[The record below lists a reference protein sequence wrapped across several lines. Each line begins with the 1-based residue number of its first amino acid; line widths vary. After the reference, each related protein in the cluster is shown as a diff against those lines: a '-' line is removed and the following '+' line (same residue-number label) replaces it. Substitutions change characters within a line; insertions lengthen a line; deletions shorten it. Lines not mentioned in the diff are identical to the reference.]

1 MRDFCLK
8 RWLALIRDA
17 ASSVVCSIIGLVSS
31 LQAAPLVVKG
41 LRRMEYRGYDSA
53 GVATFDGHRIAV
65 RKGVGKVGE
74 VNSFMSLDSLDGRM
88 AIGHTRW
95 ATHGGVTVSNAHPHL
110 SSSGRVAIV
119 HNGIIDNYEALK
131 QSLMREGYSFKSE
144 TDSEVIANLLEK
156 SYRETGDARHAIRR
170 SVLRLEGKYAVAAIF
185 DDGTLAG
192 VRNHEPLILGVGKD
206 GYFVASDV
214 MGFANQTDKVIYLEN
229 EEFATVSGGVV
240 GVYDFRGNPV
250 AHHLT
255 TIAKEFG
262 DADKGEYVHYTLKE
276 IFDQPST
283 VLRSAGTGAPE
294 LGALAAMIRGAKRVY
309 VTGCGTS
316 YHAGLLGVR
325 LLFEFAS
332 IAATPI
338 ISSEARFFPAQYG
351 DGTVM
356 LAISQSGETADVLEA
371 VESAKKKGATLVSLV
386 NVKSSSLARESKLV
400 VGLDCGPEVGVAA
413 TKSYT
418 AELATFYGLVER
430 LVGGLFSF
438 KLRDV
443 PGAMSEALE
452 TESRIRGVAA
462 RMKGVSD
469 VYVLGAG
476 LHYYSALEAS
486 LKMKELAYIHAEAI
500 PGGELKHGPLALIDD
515 DAYVIMI
522 NPQDETYADTFA
534 WTHEVKAR
542 GAKIIGLSNKP
553 CDMYD
558 YWVPLPTVSPWL
570 YPLVEVVP
578 LQLLAYHLAL
588 ERNADPDFPRNLAKS
603 VTVK

>member
-1 MRDFCLK
+1 
-8 RWLALIRDA
+8 
-17 ASSVVCSIIGLVSS
+17 VCSIIGIASS
-31 LQAAPLVVKG
+31 IEAAPLVVKG

-74 VNSFMSLDSLDGRM
+74 VNTFLSLDSLSGHV

-95 ATHGGVTVSNAHPHL
+95 ATHGGVTDSNAHPHL

-119 HNGIIDNYEALK
+119 HNGIIDNYQPLK
-131 QSLMREGYSFKSE
+131 ESLLREGYTFKSQ

-156 SYRETGDARHAIRR
+156 IYLETENVRETIRR
-170 SVLRLEGKYAVAAIF
+170 TALRLRGKYAVAAIF

-192 VRNHEPLILGVGKD
+192 VRNHEPLILGVGRD

-214 MGFANQTDKVIYLEN
+214 LGFANHTDKVIYLEN
-229 EEFATVSGGVV
+229 EEFATVSGGTV
-240 GVYDFRGNPV
+240 GIYDLRGRPIS
-250 AHHLT
+250 HQLT
-255 TIAKEFG
+255 TVAKEFG
-262 DADKGEYVHYTLKE
+262 EADKGEYVHYTLKE
-276 IFDQPST
+276 IFEQPST
-283 VLRSAGTGAPE
+283 VLKNGGPTAGEVRS
-294 LGALAAMIRGAKRVY
+294 LVAMLRGAKRVY

-316 YHAGLLGVR
+316 FHAGLLGVR

-371 VESAKKKGATLVSLV
+371 VESAKEKGADIVSLV
-386 NVKSSSLARESKLV
+386 NVKTSSLARASKLV
-400 VGLDCGPEVGVAA
+400 VGLNCGPEVGVAA
-413 TKSYT
+413 TKSFT
-418 AELATFYGLVER
+418 AELATLYGLVEG
-430 LVGGLFSF
+430 LLGGEFSF
-438 KLRDV
+438 KLGDV
-443 PGAMSEALE
+443 PGAISEALE
-452 TESRIRGVAA
+452 TESRVKGIAA
-462 RMKGVSD
+462 RMRGASD

-486 LKMKELAYIHAEAI
+486 LKLKELAYIHAEAI
-500 PGGELKHGPLALIDD
+500 PGGELKHGPLALIDRH
-515 DAYVIMI
+515 AFVIMI
-522 NPQDETYADTFA
+522 NPQDETYEDTFA
-534 WTHEVKAR
+534 WTHEVKSR
-542 GAKIIGLSNKP
+542 GARIIGLSNKP

-558 YWVPLPTVSPWL
+558 YWVPLPTVSAPL

>member
-1 MRDFCLK
+1 M
-8 RWLALIRDA
+8 
-17 ASSVVCSIIGLVSS
+17 CSIIGLASS
-31 LQAAPLVVKG
+31 TDASSLVVKG

-53 GVATFDGHRIAV
+53 GVAAFDGQTIVV

-74 VNSFMSLDSLDGRM
+74 VNSFLGLDSLTGQV

-95 ATHGGVTVSNAHPHL
+95 ATHGGVTDSNAHPHV

-119 HNGIIDNYEALK
+119 HNGIIDNYQSLK
-131 QSLMREGYSFKSE
+131 QSLEQEGYSFRSE
-144 TDSEVIANLLEK
+144 TDSEVIANLLDK
-156 SYRETGDARHAIRR
+156 NYRENGSVREAIRR
-170 SVLRLEGKYAVAAIF
+170 TVIRLKGKFAVAAIF
-185 DDGTLAG
+185 DEGTLAG
-192 VRNHEPLILGVGKD
+192 IRSHEPLILGLSKD
-206 GYFVASDV
+206 GFFVASDV
-214 MGFANQTDKVIYLEN
+214 LGFANQTDRVIYLDN
-229 EEFATVSGGVV
+229 EEFAVIRDGAV
-240 GVYDFRGNPV
+240 GLYDFLGRPI
-250 AHHLT
+250 AHQVT

-262 DADKGEYVHYTLKE
+262 ETDKGEYVHYTLKE
-276 IFDQPST
+276 IFEQPST
-283 VLRSAGTGAPE
+283 VLRSGTAAAAE
-294 LGALAAMIRGAKRVY
+294 LDSLAAMLKSAKRVY

-316 YHAGLLGVR
+316 FHAGLLGVR

-351 DGTVM
+351 EGTVM

-371 VESAKKKGATLVSLV
+371 VESATAKGAAIVSLV
-386 NVKSSSLARESKLV
+386 NVTRSSLARASRLV
-400 VGLDCGPEVGVAA
+400 VGLGCGPEVGVAA

-418 AELATFYGLVER
+418 AEVATLYRLVER
-430 LVGGLFSF
+430 LLGGEFSF
-438 KLRDV
+438 NMQGV

-452 TESRIRGVAA
+452 TQSRVQLIA
-462 RMKGVSD
+462 RKMRRASD

-486 LKMKELAYIHAEAI
+486 LKLKELAYIHAEAI
-500 PGGELKHGPLALIDD
+500 PGGELKHGPLALIDRSSF
-515 DAYVIMI
+515 VIMI
-522 NPQDETYADTFA
+522 NPDDETYEDTFA
-534 WTHEVKAR
+534 WTHEVKSR

-558 YWVPLPTVSPWL
+558 YWVPLPTVSAPL
-570 YPLVEVVP
+570 YPLVEIAP

>member
-1 MRDFCLK
+1 
-8 RWLALIRDA
+8 
-17 ASSVVCSIIGLVSS
+17 
-31 LQAAPLVVKG
+31 
-41 LRRMEYRGYDSA
+41 
-53 GVATFDGHRIAV
+53 
-65 RKGVGKVGE
+65 
-74 VNSFMSLDSLDGRM
+74 
-88 AIGHTRW
+88 
-95 ATHGGVTVSNAHPHL
+95 
-110 SSSGRVAIV
+110 VAIV
-119 HNGIIDNYEALK
+119 HNGIIDNYQPLK
-131 QSLMREGYSFKSE
+131 QSLVREGYSFKSE
-144 TDSEVIANLLEK
+144 TDSEVIANLFEK
-156 SYRETGDARHAIRR
+156 SYRETGDAREAIQR
-170 SVLRLEGKYAVAAIF
+170 SIPRLEGKYAVAAIF

-192 VRNHEPLILGVGKD
+192 VRNHEPLILGVGKE

-214 MGFANQTDKVIYLEN
+214 MGFANQTDKAIYLEN
-229 EEFATVSGGVV
+229 EEYATVSGGKV

-250 AHHLT
+250 AHQLT
-255 TIAKEFG
+255 TVAKEFG
-262 DADKGEYVHYTLKE
+262 EADKGEYVHYTLKE

-283 VLRSAGTGAPE
+283 VLKNGGSAALE
-294 LGALAAMIRGAKRVY
+294 LAALAGMLKSAKRVY

-316 YHAGLLGVR
+316 FHAGLLGVR

-351 DGTVM
+351 EGTVM

-371 VESAKKKGATLVSLV
+371 VESAKEKGATIVSLV
-386 NVKSSSLARESKLV
+386 NMKTSSLARASKLV
-400 VGLDCGPEVGVAA
+400 VGLNCGPEVGVAA
-413 TKSYT
+413 TKSFT
-418 AELATFYGLVER
+418 AELASLYGLVEK
-430 LVGGLFSF
+430 LVGGEFSF

-452 TESRIRGVAA
+452 TESRIRGIAT

-476 LHYYSALEAS
+476 LHYYSALEGS
-486 LKMKELAYIHAEAI
+486 LKLKELAYIHAEAI

-515 DAYVIMI
+515 NAYVIMI

-588 ERNADPDFPRNLAKS
+588 ERNANPDFPRNLAKS

>member
-1 MRDFCLK
+1 M
-8 RWLALIRDA
+8 
-17 ASSVVCSIIGLVSS
+17 CSIIGLVSS
-31 LQAAPLVVKG
+31 TDASSLVVKG

-53 GVATFDGHRIAV
+53 GVAAFDGRSIVV

-74 VNSFMSLDSLDGRM
+74 VNSFLSLDSLSGGI

-95 ATHGGVTVSNAHPHL
+95 ATHGGVTDSNAHPHL

-119 HNGIIDNYEALK
+119 HNGIIDNYQALK
-131 QSLMREGYSFKSE
+131 ESLEEEGYSFRSE
-144 TDSEVIANLLEK
+144 TDSEVIANLLDK
-156 SYRETGDARHAIRR
+156 NYRENGSVPEAIRR
-170 SVLRLEGKYAVAAIF
+170 TVIRLKGKFAVAAIF

-192 VRNHEPLILGVGKD
+192 MRSHEPLILGVGKD

-214 MGFANQTDKVIYLEN
+214 LGFANQTDKVIYLDN
-229 EEFATVSGGVV
+229 EEFATIKDGVV
-240 GVYDFRGNPV
+240 GIFDFLGRPI
-250 AHHLT
+250 AHQLT
-255 TIAKEFG
+255 TVAKEFG
-262 DADKGEYVHYTLKE
+262 EADKGEYVHYTLKE
-276 IFDQPST
+276 IFEQPST
-283 VLRSAGTGAPE
+283 VLRNGTTAAAE
-294 LGALAAMIRGAKRVY
+294 LDTLATMLKSAKRVY

-316 YHAGLLGVR
+316 FHAGLLGVR

-371 VESAKKKGATLVSLV
+371 VESATSRGAVIVSLV
-386 NVKSSSLARESKLV
+386 NVKRSSLARASKLV
-400 VGLDCGPEVGVAA
+400 VGLNCGPEVGVAA
-413 TKSYT
+413 TKSFT
-418 AELATFYGLVER
+418 AELATLYGLVER
-430 LVGGLFSF
+430 LVGDRFSF
-438 KLRDV
+438 NMQGV
-443 PGAMSEALE
+443 PGAMSDALE
-452 TESRIRGVAA
+452 TESRVRLIA
-462 RMKGVSD
+462 RKMRRASD

-486 LKMKELAYIHAEAI
+486 LKLKELAYIHAEAI
-500 PGGELKHGPLALIDD
+500 PGGELKHGPLALIDRSSF
-515 DAYVIMI
+515 VIMI
-522 NPQDETYADTFA
+522 NPDDETYEDTFA
-534 WTHEVKAR
+534 WTHEVKSR

-558 YWVPLPTVSPWL
+558 YWVPLPTVSALL
-570 YPLVEVVP
+570 YPLVEIVP
-578 LQLLAYHLAL
+578 LQLLSYHLAL